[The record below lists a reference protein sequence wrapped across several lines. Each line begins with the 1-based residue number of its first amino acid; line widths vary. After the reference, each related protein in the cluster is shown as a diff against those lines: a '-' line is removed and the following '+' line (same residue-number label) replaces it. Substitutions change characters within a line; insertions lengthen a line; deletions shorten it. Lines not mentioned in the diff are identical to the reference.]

1 MHVISRS
8 YQWLLHLPVAAVP
21 MAAQPC
27 AHPGGHPKQLCV
39 WDESTSEIASCQA
52 PPWGGLPA
60 AVDNRCQG
68 GRESPAPCAHRL
80 PSGQQEGASKAPEM
94 CLRPGQPLTCWGW
107 QPAWGLETWPTK
119 LPSSCLA
126 EAWLGQGAQRLEVE
140 GIQSSSTDAGW
151 RSWLQGTSKDPER
164 AGQLQQRCWSERS
177 LSCNRRRDRKGVT
190 QAAQEEGTGG
200 LWVNSVY
207 RESGVQKRGG
217 LRG

>member
-1 MHVISRS
+1 
-8 YQWLLHLPVAAVP
+8 
-21 MAAQPC
+21 MAAQPW

-60 AVDNRCQG
+60 VIDNRCQG
-68 GRESPAPCAHRL
+68 SQESPSPCAHRL

-94 CLRPGQPLTCWGW
+94 CLRLGQPLTCWGW

-119 LPSSCLA
+119 LALSCLA

-151 RSWLQGTSKDPER
+151 VEVMAPRSIEGPRKGWPTATEMQWRE
-164 AGQLQQRCWSERS
+164 QS
-177 LSCNRRRDRKGVT
+177 LSYNRRRDRKGAT
-190 QAAQEEGTGG
+190 EAAQEEGTGG
-200 LWVNSVY
+200 LWVSFVC
-207 RESGVQKRGG
+207 RQSGVQKRGG

>member
-1 MHVISRS
+1 
-8 YQWLLHLPVAAVP
+8 
-21 MAAQPC
+21 MAAQPW

-60 AVDNRCQG
+60 AVDSRCQG

-94 CLRPGQPLTCWGW
+94 CLGPGQPLTCWGW

-140 GIQSSSTDAGW
+140 GIQSGSTDAGW
-151 RSWLQGTSKDPER
+151 RSWLHRARRDQER
-164 AGQLQQRCWSERS
+164 AGQLQQRCAGENSHS
-177 LSCNRRRDRKGVT
+177 
-190 QAAQEEGTGG
+190 AATGG
-200 LWVNSVY
+200 GIGKVSPKLPKRKVQVGY
-207 RESGVQKRGG
+207 GSGCMQGIWGSKERGAERLG
-217 LRG
+217 SRHDAG